1 MLEID
6 SSVPVKS
13 VKHSFIFAVLNK
25 KLRKQLSCCLRSV
38 LAYVTD
44 TSLSKLCVNKK
55 SCRIARIIFPTFAY
69 TNHPKIWCF
78 FAYVCSTII
87 FVFSYPRYR
96 KEWAFRRLLNVL
108 LWENNTFFEGHFSF
122 DYTLYLYRK
131 FARAQSL
138 LKKTGTRTLCAGL
151 WLQLPPDLKSSWNL
165 ALYTIFMFIHAFMA
179 I

>member
-69 TNHPKIWCF
+69 TNHPKI
-78 FAYVCSTII
+78 
-87 FVFSYPRYR
+87 
-96 KEWAFRRLLNVL
+96 
-108 LWENNTFFEGHFSF
+108 
-122 DYTLYLYRK
+122 
-131 FARAQSL
+131 
-138 LKKTGTRTLCAGL
+138 
-151 WLQLPPDLKSSWNL
+151 
-165 ALYTIFMFIHAFMA
+165 
-179 I
+179 